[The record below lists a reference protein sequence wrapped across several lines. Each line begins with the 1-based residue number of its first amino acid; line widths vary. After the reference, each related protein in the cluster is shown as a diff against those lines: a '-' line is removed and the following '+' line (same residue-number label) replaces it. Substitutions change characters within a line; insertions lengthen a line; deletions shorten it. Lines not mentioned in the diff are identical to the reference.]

1 MTIGF
6 LIKFVG
12 TITDL
17 SIPWILAYIID
28 TIIPRNSITEIVKWG
43 GVMIIASLLT
53 VTFNVI
59 ANRKASK
66 VARDTTEKIR
76 YDLFEK
82 IIYLSNQKIDYFT
95 KPSLISR
102 ITMDTYN
109 IHQMIGRI
117 QRLGVRAPIL
127 LIGGILITLTLDPIL
142 TFVLVVLLPFIT
154 FVMLYV
160 SKKSIPM
167 FRELQSFVDKLV
179 RIVREDISGIRVI
192 KALSK

>member
-1 MTIGF
+1 
-6 LIKFVG
+6 
-12 TITDL
+12 
-17 SIPWILAYIID
+17 
-28 TIIPRNSITEIVKWG
+28 
-43 GVMIIASLLT
+43 
-53 VTFNVI
+53 
-59 ANRKASK
+59 
-66 VARDTTEKIR
+66 
-76 YDLFEK
+76 
-82 IIYLSNQKIDYFT
+82 
-95 KPSLISR
+95 
-102 ITMDTYN
+102 
-109 IHQMIGRI
+109 MIGRI

-192 KALSK
+192 KALSKTDFEKKKFNEINLEVISQEKKTSMLMAGLSPIINTIPVWFLLLL